1 MGVELEALF
10 TNALGLQAP
19 WVVDESTTR
28 SHNLEPLRKAQER
41 FAQRSL
47 EMAEQIARARSDTL
61 EPLRKA
67 QERFAQRS
75 LEMAEQIA
83 RARSDSRPPRRTLE
97 KASRFD
103 AENED
108 TDSIWPPA

>member
-47 EMAEQIARARSDTL
+47 EMAEQIARARSD
-61 EPLRKA
+61 
-67 QERFAQRS
+67 
-75 LEMAEQIA
+75 
-83 RARSDSRPPRRTLE
+83 SRPPRRTLE